1 MRIAMIG
8 PKSIPSRMG
17 GVEIHVE
24 ELAKRLVKQGHSV
37 TVYCKKKYCQ
47 ELKQEH
53 EGISLKHIPGIN
65 IPGINTKHLDAII
78 YIILATIHA
87 LFHNFD
93 IFHFHALGPSTIAF
107 LPRLFG
113 KKVICTI
120 HGLDWQRDKWGS
132 IAKKCLKFGEYC
144 VARFA
149 NASITVSKNL
159 VSYFRHMYKKE
170 PVYIPNGVNIP
181 AVKPAEMITDQYG
194 LKKDDYIL
202 YLGRLVPE
210 KGIHYLI
217 DAYLRLK
224 PSLKLVIAGGPC
236 YTTEYVQQ
244 IQDMAAGCEN
254 ILFTGFVQDDVLA
267 ELFSNAYL
275 YVLPSDLE
283 GMPISLLEAMSY
295 GQTCLV
301 SDIEEN
307 KAVVGK
313 HGFYF
318 SQGNINS
325 LYKALKKLTSGQ
337 QSFEKNNA
345 SIIDYVRENFN
356 WDHVALRHNEVYEK
370 LMAIRKQS
378 VCPVVNTK
386 AKPYDAT

>member
-8 PKSIPSRMG
+8 QKGIPSRMG

-37 TVYCKKKYCQ
+37 TVYCRKSYCQ
-47 ELKQEH
+47 ELKQEY
-53 EGISLKHIPGIN
+53 EGISLKYIPS
-65 IPGINTKHLDAII
+65 INTKHLDAII
-78 YIILATIHA
+78 YSILATIHA
-87 LFHNFD
+87 LFHGFD
-93 IFHFHALGPSTIAF
+93 VFHFHALGPSTVAF

-113 KKVICTI
+113 KKVVCTI
-120 HGLDWQRDKWGS
+120 HGLDWQRDKWGGF
-132 IAKKCLKFGEYC
+132 ARKYLMLGEYC
-144 VARFA
+144 VSKFA
-149 NASITVSKNL
+149 DVAISVSDNL
-159 VSYFRHMYKKE
+159 VDYFRQKYKKE

-181 AVKPAEMITDQYG
+181 VIKPADRITAEYG
-194 LKKDDYIL
+194 LKKNEFIL

-217 DAYLRLK
+217 NAYTRLK
-224 PSLKLVIAGGPC
+224 PSMKLVIAGGSSH
-236 YTTEYVQQ
+236 TTDYVRQ
-244 IQDMAAGCEN
+244 IQNMAAGCEN
-254 ILFTGFVQDDVLA
+254 ILFTGFVQGEVLE

-295 GQTCLV
+295 GQACLV

-318 SQGNINS
+318 AKGNTDS
-325 LYKALKKLTSGQ
+325 LYKALKRLTSGQ
-337 QSFEKNNA
+337 HSFEKTRTSAMN
-345 SIIDYVRENFN
+345 YVRKNFN
-356 WDHVALRHNEVYEK
+356 WDDVALNHHRVYENLLAASK
-370 LMAIRKQS
+370 HRGYEM
-378 VCPVVNTK
+378 VK
-386 AKPYDAT
+386 ANKI

>member
-8 PKSIPSRMG
+8 QKGIPSRTG

-24 ELAKRLVKQGHSV
+24 ELSKRLVKQGHSV
-37 TVYCKKKYCQ
+37 TVYCRKTYCQ

-53 EGISLKHIPGIN
+53 EGIILKYIPS
-65 IPGINTKHLDAII
+65 INTKHLDAII
-78 YIILATIHA
+78 YSILSTIHA
-87 LFHNFD
+87 LFHGFD
-93 IFHFHALGPSTIAF
+93 VFHFHALGPSTVAF

-113 KKVICTI
+113 KKVVCTI
-120 HGLDWQRDKWGS
+120 HGLDWQRDKWGG
-132 IAKKCLKFGEYC
+132 IAKKYLQFGEYC

-149 NASITVSKNL
+149 DVSITVSENL
-159 VSYFRHMYKKE
+159 VSYFRHRYKKE
-170 PVYIPNGVNIP
+170 PVFIPNGVNIP
-181 AVKPAEMITDQYG
+181 AIKPAHLITTQYG

-217 DAYLRLK
+217 DAYKRLK
-224 PSLKLVIAGGPC
+224 PSQKLVIAGGSSH
-236 YTTEYVQQ
+236 TTEYVQQ
-244 IQDMAAGCEN
+244 IQEMAAGCEN
-254 ILFTGFVQDDVLA
+254 ILFTGFVQGDLLE

-295 GQTCLV
+295 GQACLV

-307 KAVVGK
+307 KAVVGN

-318 SQGNINS
+318 TRGNINS
-325 LYKALKKLTSGQ
+325 LYKALKKLTQ
-337 QSFEKNNA
+337 QSFEKHKA
-345 SIIDYVRENFN
+345 SMIDYVRENFN
-356 WDHVALRHNEVYEK
+356 WDDVALRHNKVYES
-370 LMAIRKQS
+370 LVAMQKQS
-378 VCPVVNTK
+378 TYPMADINKT
-386 AKPYDAT
+386 